1 MSGWFKD
8 KEHLV
13 RMASLF
19 AVGIG
24 AFLVLQYAFVPAGF
38 GRYGH
43 YRPGALDD
51 NRDPAKHPVHY
62 AGRAACED
70 CHGDV
75 VEARKGSRHE
85 RIGCEA
91 CHGPLGQARVESDG
105 RSSRPGRTRA
115 PSASA
120 ATRPAP
126 AKPKAFPQV
135 VVAEHAARGPVHRC
149 HKAHAPKIS

>member
-1 MSGWFKD
+1 MSGWIKD

-24 AFLVLQYAFVPAGF
+24 TFLMLQHFFVPPGF
-38 GRYGH
+38 GQYGH

-51 NRDPAKHPVHY
+51 NRSLALHPLRH
-62 AGRAACED
+62 AGRAACVE
-70 CHGDV
+70 CHADV

-91 CHGPLGQARVESDG
+91 CHGPAAAHAANPGEVKPL
-105 RSSRPGRTRA
+105 RPDTRLVCIRCH
-115 PSASA
+115 SASA
-120 ATRPAP
+120 SR
-126 AKPKAFPQV
+126 PKAFPQV
-135 VVAEHAARGPVHRC
+135 VVGDHAESGPCTAC
-149 HKAHAPKIS
+149 HQAHAPKIS

>member
-91 CHGPLGQARVESDG
+91 CHGPSARHASNPTEVKPT
-105 RSSRPGRTRA
+105 RPDPRA
-115 PSASA
+115 VCIRCHSASA
-120 ATRPAP
+120 SR
-126 AKPKAFPQV
+126 PKAFPQV
-135 VVAEHAARGPVHRC
+135 VVAEHADEGPCTSC

>member
-19 AVGIG
+19 AVGIA
-24 AFLVLQYAFVPAGF
+24 AFLVLQYLFVPEGF

-43 YRPGALDD
+43 YRAGALAD
-51 NRDPAKHPVHY
+51 NRDPGQHPLRY
-62 AGRAACED
+62 AGRAACAD

-85 RIGCEA
+85 QIGCEA
-91 CHGPLGQARVESDG
+91 CHGPAARHASNPSDVK
-105 RSSRPGRTRA
+105 PIKPDPRA
-115 PSASA
+115 ICIRCHSASA
-120 ATRPAP
+120 SRP
-126 AKPKAFPQV
+126 KGFPQV
-135 VVAEHAARGPVHRC
+135 LVDGHASEGACTAC
-149 HKAHAPKIS
+149 HNAHAPKIS

>member
-24 AFLVLQYAFVPAGF
+24 AFLVLKFVFVPAGF
-38 GRYGH
+38 GQYGH
-43 YRPGALDD
+43 YRAGALAD
-51 NRDPAKHPVHY
+51 NRDPVRHPVRY

-91 CHGPLGQARVESDG
+91 CHGPSAKHASNPSDVK
-105 RSSRPGRTRA
+105 PVKPDPRA
-115 PSASA
+115 VCIRCHSASA
-120 ATRPAP
+120 SR
-126 AKPKAFPQV
+126 PKAFPQV
-135 VVAEHAARGPVHRC
+135 VVDGHASEGPCTNC

>member
-24 AFLVLQYAFVPAGF
+24 AFLVLQYVFVPPGF
-38 GRYGH
+38 GKYGH
-43 YRPGALDD
+43 YRAGALDD
-51 NRDPAKHPVHY
+51 NRDLKRHPIHY
-62 AGRAACED
+62 AGRAACVD
-70 CHGDV
+70 CHADV

-91 CHGPLGQARVESDG
+91 CHGPSATHAANPSDARPIKPD
-105 RSSRPGRTRA
+105 PRA
-115 PSASA
+115 VCIRCHSASA
-120 ATRPAP
+120 SR
-126 AKPKAFPQV
+126 PKAFPQI
-135 VVAEHAARGPVHRC
+135 VVADHADAGPCTSC

>member
-1 MSGWFKD
+1 MRGWFKD

-24 AFLVLQYAFVPAGF
+24 TFLVLQVVFVPPGF
-38 GRYGH
+38 GKYGH
-43 YRPGALDD
+43 YRAGALDD
-51 NRDPAKHPVHY
+51 NRDLKLHPIHY

-70 CHGDV
+70 CHGDI

-91 CHGPLGQARVESDG
+91 CHGPAAAHAGNPSDVK
-105 RSSRPGRTRA
+105 PIKPDPRA
-115 PSASA
+115 VCLRCHSASA
-120 ATRPAP
+120 SRP
-126 AKPKAFPQV
+126 KSFPQV
-135 VVAEHAARGPVHRC
+135 VVADHADAGPCTGC

>member
-24 AFLVLQYAFVPAGF
+24 VFFVLQYTFVPAGF
-38 GRYGH
+38 GQYGH
-43 YRPGALDD
+43 YRAGALDD
-51 NRDPAKHPVHY
+51 NRDPVKNPLRY

-70 CHGDV
+70 CHADV
-75 VEARKGSRHE
+75 VETRKGSRHE
-85 RIGCEA
+85 QIGCEA
-91 CHGPLGQARVESDG
+91 CHGPAAKHVANPTDVK
-105 RSSRPGRTRA
+105 PAKPDPRA
-115 PSASA
+115 VCIRCHSASA
-120 ATRPAP
+120 SR
-126 AKPKAFPQV
+126 PKAFPQV
-135 VVAEHAARGPVHRC
+135 IVADHAPEGECTNC